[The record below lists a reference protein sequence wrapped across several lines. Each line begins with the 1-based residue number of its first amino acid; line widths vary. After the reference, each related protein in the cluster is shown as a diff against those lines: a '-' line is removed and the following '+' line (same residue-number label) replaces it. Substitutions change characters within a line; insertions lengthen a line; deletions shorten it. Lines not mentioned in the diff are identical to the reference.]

1 MGRPF
6 GLGLRSQLV
15 LALIVAF
22 GAAFVLLSLV
32 TARLDERESV
42 EEQRMRAVGL
52 AQALASGAGSRGEE
66 LSEASIASMV
76 GEGIVEGVEIH
87 GDEDSLRTWGE
98 IDGAPDAT
106 VTTPSGLELRVWVPS
121 SGSGDAARR
130 SLFVF
135 YLGLTAATVLLLT
148 YVLLTYFI
156 VRPIDRL
163 RLASERLAAGRL
175 GTSVP
180 VQGAAEVARL
190 AATFNEMAALL
201 RQDRAALQDR
211 LEELERTTA
220 ELTTAQ
226 EQLVRS
232 ARLAAVGR
240 LSAGVAHEIGNPL
253 AAIRGLLDLMQTG
266 DLEPEEETEFV
277 GRVQREAERIH
288 HTIRDLLDF
297 SRSEPG
303 QESRIESSAD
313 IAEVVSDTIKLIDR
327 QARFRDIDLSL
338 TLDEELPRVRGDHE
352 RLRQLLLNLLF
363 NAADALGGKGRI
375 EVRAENGG
383 GVVQLVV
390 EDDGPG
396 IDREIIEQ
404 VFDPFVTTK
413 APGQGT
419 GLGLAVC
426 HTIVEGLGGSIEAAN
441 REEGGAAF
449 EVRLPVAG

>member
-6 GLGLRSQLV
+6 GLGLRSQLM

-32 TARLDERESV
+32 TARLDENENA
-42 EEQRMRAVGL
+42 EAQKFRAASL
-52 AQALASGAGSRGEE
+52 AGALASGVDARGDGVDGEKLEE
-66 LSEASIASMV
+66 MV
-76 GEGIVEGVEIH
+76 EQGLVDRIEIH
-87 GDEDSLRTWGE
+87 PTNGTARSWGV
-98 IDGAPDAT
+98 IDGPPDAT
-106 VTTPSGLELRVWVPS
+106 LTTDEGVELRVWTPS
-121 SGSGDAARR
+121 SRAGDSARR
-130 SLFVF
+130 SLFLF

-175 GTSVP
+175 QTEVP

-190 AATFNEMAALL
+190 AASFNHMAAQL
-201 RQDRAALQDR
+201 REDRAALEQR
-211 LEELERTTA
+211 LDELERTTA
-220 ELTTAQ
+220 ELTSAQ
-226 EQLVRS
+226 DQLIRS

-253 AAIRGLLDLMQTG
+253 AAIRGLLDLMQMG
-266 DLEPEEETEFV
+266 DLEPAEEREFI
-277 GRVQREAERIH
+277 GRIQRETERIH

-303 QESRIESSAD
+303 PEARVESSAD
-313 IAEVVSDTIKLIDR
+313 LRDVVSDTVKLVDR
-327 QARFRDIDLSL
+327 QTRFRDIDLALS
-338 TLDEELPRVRGDHE
+338 LDEELPRVRGDHE

-363 NAADALGGKGRI
+363 NAADALGGRGRI
-375 EVRAENGG
+375 EVHASNGG
-383 GVVQLVV
+383 GVVRLTVA
-390 EDDGPG
+390 DDGPG
-396 IDREIIEQ
+396 IDEAIHDQ

-413 APGQGT
+413 AAGQGT

-426 HTIVEGLGGSIEAAN
+426 HTIVERLGGTITAEN
-441 REEGGAAF
+441 RQAGGAAF
-449 EVRLPVAG
+449 DVHLPTAQ